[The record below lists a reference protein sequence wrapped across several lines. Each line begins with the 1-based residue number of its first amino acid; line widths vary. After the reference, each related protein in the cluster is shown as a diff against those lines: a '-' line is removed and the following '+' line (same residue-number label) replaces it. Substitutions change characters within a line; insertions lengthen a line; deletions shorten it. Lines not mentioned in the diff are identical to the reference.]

1 MAIVPLQTPSRP
13 IWDAALARLETRL
26 EVERDRVGL
35 WLPVAMGAGIALWF
49 ILPHP
54 LAWAGAIALLS
65 ALVLA
70 GRLFGGSSRIAAM
83 VTIGAAVAGLGLA
96 LVWGHSAWSAGPVV
110 ARPVTTSFMGRIERV
125 EPLPARATTRLII
138 APSGRSDLPAR
149 VRLTLGD
156 RDRPGTTLAAGQAI
170 AVRAR
175 IMPPPGPAL
184 PGGYDFAQRAWFDGI
199 GAVGSIIGRPVVQPQ
214 DKGTNRAGVRVRLTQ
229 HIQAQLPDGQGGIAA
244 ALVTGDRGGI
254 SEADND
260 AMQRSGLAHLLSV
273 SGLHI
278 TAVVGG
284 TLLLLMRLLALS
296 PRLALRT
303 NVPLLAAAGAAVA
316 AMGYTWMSGSEV
328 PTIRSCIAALLV
340 LAALALGRE
349 AVTLRLVAAGALMVM
364 LLWPEAVAGP
374 SFQLSFAAVTVIVAL
389 HEHPRVQGWF
399 ARRGDGLA
407 AGLARSIAAMVL
419 TGVAIEL
426 VLMPIALFHFHRTGV
441 YGALANVIAIP
452 LTTFI
457 IMPAEALGLALD
469 SVGLGAPAWWVAGQ
483 GLGLLLALAHG
494 VSDMPG
500 AVMTMPRP
508 SPWGF
513 GLSVAGLLW
522 LLLWQSRWR
531 WWGALPVV
539 IGAAVM
545 MSAPTP
551 DLLVTSDGR
560 HVAARMAG
568 GDYATLRARAGEFVR
583 EQLSEA
589 AGSDAEMV
597 ALADLPGSECN
608 ADMCRWTMQQ
618 SGRNWT
624 IMAAHSRYLVETS
637 ELAQACAAADI
648 VIADRWLPPM
658 CKPRWLLLDRDDF
671 DRHGGVAIYL
681 DKARIETA
689 IDPADAHPWRRADQV
704 SGNDEA
710 DPQAAPA
717 P

>member
-175 IMPPPGPAL
+175 FMPPPGPAL

-214 DKGTNRAGVRVRLTQ
+214 DNGTDRAGVRVRLTQ

-531 WWGALPVV
+531 WWGAPPVV

-589 AGSDAEMV
+589 AGNDAEMV

-637 ELAQACAAADI
+637 ELVQACAAADI
-648 VIADRWLPPM
+648 VIADRWLPLM